1 MTLQMRNKCICGCG
15 ESYMKLPGIHLLEK
29 YKKKNLSAQNSSQH
43 CLAVENA
50 LRDKIHYFFNQRPE
64 WHFDLLLGISQLTLF
79 VQLSSENALVRVL
92 DCVRKMFLFI
102 RISGG

>member
-1 MTLQMRNKCICGCG
+1 
-15 ESYMKLPGIHLLEK
+15 MKLPGIYLLEK

-79 VQLSSENALVRVL
+79 VQLSSENALVRAL
-92 DCVRKMFLFI
+92 DCVRKIFLSLLVRSGPLI
-102 RISGG
+102 TQLRIGGGVLP

>member
-1 MTLQMRNKCICGCG
+1 MMNKCICGCG
-15 ESYMKLPGIHLLEK
+15 ESYMKLPGIHLLEE

-43 CLAVENA
+43 CLAFENA
-50 LRDKIHYFFNQRPE
+50 LRDKIHYFFHQRPK